1 MAEHSKVIPN
11 NCVSEIKIP
20 RSVGRAHGVDY
31 NPVLD
36 LYATFDYDERVSLW
50 NPVSGSVVAELR
62 GFGALHDPLFVPGN
76 RIAVSSSDLYV
87 QRDIKIFDLGQVIPN
102 SAEFVKGDNDSDR
115 EDEGDEEED
124 EDEDSTAEIIIED
137 KNFLMPDMPGAI
149 ALSPA
154 PGRNLLVTDTHGGCV
169 YEIFIDWDT
178 LKVLKWREV
187 FPEDEEVE
195 CGIHL
200 LCCSADF
207 KVTIFSFDL
216 PFISTVKVCLNS
228 EGKVELQEQEKI
240 TYYMLNGEE
249 KRIDKNV
256 TGLVHD
262 GENLIIANEG
272 EIVLLESTTEG
283 SNAHLI
289 ASDVKPTGQIRLN
302 HEGQLIVCE
311 EKVIKL
317 FEYKCNPRSLQDLC
331 RCLVRK
337 AICSGYIDK
346 VNSLVIPSLLRNYL
360 LFK

>member
-1 MAEHSKVIPN
+1 MAEHAKVIPN

-62 GFGALHDPLFVPGN
+62 GFGALHDPLFVPG
-76 RIAVSSSDLYV
+76 
-87 QRDIKIFDLGQVIPN
+87 
-102 SAEFVKGDNDSDR
+102 DNDSDR

-124 EDEDSTAEIIIED
+124 EDEDSTPEIVIED
-137 KNFLMPDMPGAI
+137 KDFLMADMPGAI